1 VANEKYGT
9 QMIIKALSE
18 QEETGNAAGEPRVV
32 LPRIADMCD
41 DDKPREKAR
50 KYGCSVLSV
59 PDLWALVLRTG
70 SVGNPVTQLC
80 RDFMKASNGKL
91 TGLER
96 RTRAELL
103 SVKGLGITKV
113 IQIEAVMELIRR
125 YNAET
130 PAELPLVRDSKD
142 IYNIIKPQ
150 IAHLDHEEVWVVI
163 MDRRHRVCK
172 LFQASKGGWAASL
185 FDIKIIIKEALLENA
200 SAIALCHNHPSGN
213 MAPSPQDDAITR
225 KCADACRTMEI
236 SMLDHL
242 IVSPHAFYSYA
253 DEGRLPRH

>member
-1 VANEKYGT
+1 
-9 QMIIKALSE
+9 MIIKSLPE
-18 QEETGNAAGEPRVV
+18 QDADGNVVSEPRAA

-70 SVGNPVTQLC
+70 SVGNPITQLC
-80 RDFMKASNGKL
+80 RDFMKASDGKL

-96 RTRAELL
+96 RTRAELM
-103 SVKGLGITKV
+103 SIKGLGMTKV

-130 PAELPLVRDSKD
+130 PAELPLVRCSKD
-142 IYNIIKPQ
+142 IFNIIKPQ

-163 MDRRHRVCK
+163 MDKRHRVAK
-172 LFQASKGGWAASL
+172 LFQASKGGWGTSL

-213 MAPSPQDDAITR
+213 MQPSPQDDSITR
-225 KCADACRTMEI
+225 KCAEACRTMDLA
-236 SMLDHL
+236 MLDHL
-242 IVSPHAFYSYA
+242 IVSPHDFYSYA
-253 DEGRLPRH
+253 DEGRLPAPKPQ

>member
-1 VANEKYGT
+1 
-9 QMIIKALSE
+9 MIIKSL
-18 QEETGNAAGEPRVV
+18 QDQDGNKAAEPRAL
-32 LPRIADMCD
+32 LPRVADMCED
-41 DDKPREKAR
+41 DRPREKAR

-59 PDLWALVLRTG
+59 PDLWALILRTG
-70 SVGNPVTQLC
+70 SVGNPITQLC
-80 RDFMKASNGKL
+80 RDFMKASDGKL

-103 SVKGLGITKV
+103 AVKGLGMTKV

-130 PAELPLVRDSKD
+130 PAELPKINTSTD
-142 IYNIIKPQ
+142 IFNLIKPHL
-150 IAHLDHEEVWVVI
+150 AHLDHEEIWVVI
-163 MDRRHRVCK
+163 MDRRHRVLK
-172 LFQASKGGWAASL
+172 LLQVSKGGWTASL

-213 MAPSPQDDAITR
+213 MHPSPQDDAITH
-225 KCADACRTMEI
+225 KCLEACRLMEI

-242 IVSPHAFYSYA
+242 IICPHTFYSYA
-253 DEGRLPRH
+253 DTGRLQ